1 MVVSLFAYFFT
12 MIMAFSAITALL
24 IGVFNNSA
32 AEHVLRYQRPQRPM
46 IEQTFTPTDPQPR
59 DNLRDAPGI
68 KKEEVPAK
76 KDEPDKNKNDSRV
89 LFAKADVAK
98 PKHEIKDKPDRL
110 AHPSKPARQREK
122 PKVFARQRNNYERPG
137 YYGYAPSYAEQS
149 WSQRPFST
157 W

>member
-1 MVVSLFAYFFT
+1 MAVSLFAYFFT
-12 MIMAFSAITALL
+12 MIMAFSAITGVL

-32 AEHVLRYQRPQRPM
+32 AEHVLRYPRPQRPM
-46 IEQTFTPTDPQPR
+46 IEQTFTRTNPQLPA
-59 DNLRDAPGI
+59 APGI

-89 LFAKADVAK
+89 LFAKADIAK

-110 AHPSKPARQREK
+110 AHLSKPARQREK

-137 YYGYAPSYAEQS
+137 YYWNAPSYAEQ
-149 WSQRPFST
+149 RPFST